1 VDRVVVDRVLVLT
14 SATAR
19 VWALAVG
26 FVIVS
31 VLLQAGLVGVTVPS
45 SAPHLPWW
53 VLALMF
59 YLAERFVAHI
69 EYGRQA
75 HSFSLSEVPLVIG
88 LFVATPFELLAGYL
102 CGAAAALV
110 LHRRQEPIR
119 LAFNLGLFML
129 MASAAATIFHLVDV
143 HPAGLPTGWAAATA
157 AVLVTS
163 LVAAV
168 AIFVAISTVERTWRW
183 SRLRETAVLACMTGL
198 SNIALGLVAVS
209 ALGRDVG
216 EALVLGVPAVMLYA
230 AYGAY
235 TSQRRKRESLEFLYD
250 ASTAMHEAA
259 DSESAVR
266 ALLDRTRTCFQA
278 ESAHLALF
286 TGRSPAGGLSYSA
299 RGDGGRRETSP
310 LAPGAQELLVDLLAP
325 GKPVLLLAG
334 ADDARVRQARREL
347 GVADAMV
354 APLTGESGLV
364 GMVSVHNRLGQASH
378 FTSSDARLFETLARQ
393 ASFVLEAGRL
403 ERSLAQVTA
412 HKEELR
418 HQAYHD
424 DLTGLPNRVMFA
436 DRVAQAEASAPAGRS
451 VAVLF
456 VDLDEFKSV
465 NDRLGHAAGDE
476 LLAAVAR
483 RIVPCVDAE
492 ATVARLGGDEFAVL
506 LTGIDSGDVAIRVAR
521 RVLDALRSPFT
532 VSGHTAVV
540 GASIGIAVGSAGG
553 ASDGALLRNA
563 DIAMYQAKRARTRG
577 YAVYDPAMHAAA
589 VRRAELKESLA
600 RAING
605 HQLELWYQPIVRL
618 DDGTVTGVEALAR
631 WRREDG
637 RLLPPSEFIPVAED
651 SGLIVPLGAHVLDSA
666 VGQLARWADQSLL
679 PPGFRMN
686 VNVSASQVTDPD
698 FVGLVT
704 ETLAVHGVPPGSLV
718 LEITESAMMLDAHG
732 GIERLASL
740 RGAGVHVAV
749 DDFGTGYSSLA
760 YLRRFPVDILKLD
773 KSFIENV
780 ATDATDATLTRGIL
794 QLASALG
801 LSVVAEG
808 IETPEQVRM
817 LRDMGCPSG
826 QGYLFSRPRH
836 ASSIA
841 ELLLQRG
848 QASVEAPPT
857 NVRSLFAAR

>member
-1 VDRVVVDRVLVLT
+1 MLGRLT
-14 SATAR
+14 TGTAR
-19 VWALAVG
+19 VWLLAVG
-26 FVIVS
+26 FVVVS
-31 VLLQAGLVGVTVPS
+31 VVLQIQLVGVTAPAS
-45 SAPHLPWW
+45 SPRLPWW

-88 LFVATPFELLAGYL
+88 LFVATPLELLGAYL

-129 MASAAATIFHLVDV
+129 MASAASTLFHRVEV
-143 HPAGLPTGWAAATA
+143 HPAGLPPGWASATA
-157 AVLVTS
+157 AASVTS
-163 LVAAV
+163 LIAAV
-168 AIFVAISTVERTWRW
+168 AIFVAIATVERTWKW

-198 SNIALGLVAVS
+198 SNTALGLVAVS

-216 EALVLGVPAVMLYA
+216 EALVLGVPALMLYG

-235 TSQRRKRESLEFLYD
+235 TSQRRRRESLEFLYD
-250 ASTAMHEAA
+250 ASTAMHEAH
-259 DSESAVR
+259 DSEAAVR

-278 ESAHLALF
+278 ESAHLMLF
-286 TGRSPAGGLSYSA
+286 AGRSPAGGLTYSA
-299 RGDGGRRETSP
+299 WGHGGPREAVSLTP
-310 LAPGAQELLVDLLAP
+310 EEQQLLAALLEP
-325 GKPVLLLAG
+325 GKPVVLLAG
-334 ADDARVRQARREL
+334 TDDVRVAEARRVL
-347 GVADAMV
+347 GVTDAMV
-354 APLTGESGLV
+354 APLIGENGLIGTV
-364 GMVSVHNRLGQASH
+364 AVHNRLGQASH

-418 HQAYHD
+418 HQAFHD
-424 DLTGLPNRVMFA
+424 HLTGLPNRAMFA
-436 DRVAQAEASAPAGRS
+436 DRVAQAEAAAPAGRS

-483 RIVPCVDAE
+483 RIVPCVEAE

-506 LTGIDSGDVAIRVAR
+506 LPSIDNGDVATRVAR
-521 RVLDALRSPFT
+521 RVLDALRAPFA
-532 VSGHTAVV
+532 VNGHTALI
-540 GASIGIAVGSAGG
+540 GASVGIAIGHAGG
-553 ASDGALLRNA
+553 ASGALLRNA

-589 VRRAELKESLA
+589 VRRAELKESLS
-600 RAING
+600 RAVNG

-618 DDGTVTGVEALAR
+618 DDGTMTAVEALAR

-651 SGLIVPLGAHVLDSA
+651 GGLIVPLGAHVLDCA
-666 VGQLARWADQSLL
+666 VGQYARWAEQSLL

-686 VNVSASQVTDPD
+686 VNVSAAQVTDPQ
-698 FVGLVT
+698 FVDLVT
-704 ETLAVHGVPPGSLV
+704 ETLATHGVPHGSLV
-718 LEITESAMMLDAHG
+718 LEITESAMMLDAHS
-732 GIERLASL
+732 GIERIARL
-740 RGAGVHVAV
+740 RAGGVHVAV

-773 KSFIENV
+773 KSFIEDV

-801 LSVVAEG
+801 LAVVAEG
-808 IETPEQVRM
+808 IETPEQARM

-826 QGYLFSRPRH
+826 QGYLFSRPKNP
-836 ASSIA
+836 ASIA
-841 ELLLQRG
+841 QLLLQRG
-848 QASVEAPPT
+848 EGDIEAPPA
-857 NVRSLFAAR
+857 NVRPLFAAR